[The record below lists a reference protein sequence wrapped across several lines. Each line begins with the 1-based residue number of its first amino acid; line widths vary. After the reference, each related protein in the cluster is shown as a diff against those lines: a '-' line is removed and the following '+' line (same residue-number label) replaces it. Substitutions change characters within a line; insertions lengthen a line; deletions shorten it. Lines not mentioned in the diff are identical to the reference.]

1 MADFIIKPTTNMF
14 VNHVGL
20 TFISKFLNSND
31 FYSRIN
37 SVSKIKKNFGV
48 ITDYEIVKTVIALV
62 ALGKT
67 NFEAVEQYRKDKY
80 FKKALKLKRVPS
92 SVTIRQRLE
101 TYGEEMFT
109 VLRQINTDL
118 IKNHFSNETVKIN
131 DKDYVLLES
140 DVTPMDNSDSKKE
153 GVAKTYKLVDGYAP
167 MMSYAGRSGFMV
179 NNELRNGD
187 CHSNCDGT
195 DKYFTETIGLAK
207 QLCSEPLFSILDS
220 GNDDSKLVEHFK
232 QQGTEFIIKRNLRRE
247 SKEKYIEYAIEYAK
261 KNETS
266 KVNYVGST
274 TYYSNWTRETTNDS
288 IPIAVIVTEKT
299 INSKGQRLLLPDYEV
314 DVYWNSLDLKAT
326 EVEELYHKHGT
337 SEQYHSEFKSDMD
350 MERLPSGKFSSNY
363 GYMLF
368 GMLAFNLLRITG
380 KALLET
386 GQVPGKRG
394 NRLRLRTV
402 IQNIMYMAGQYVE
415 HAHEQVLKVYKE
427 YLWTESFIMI
437 MR

>member
-1 MADFIIKPTTNMF
+1 
-14 VNHVGL
+14 
-20 TFISKFLNSND
+20 
-31 FYSRIN
+31 
-37 SVSKIKKNFGV
+37 
-48 ITDYEIVKTVIALV
+48 
-62 ALGKT
+62 
-67 NFEAVEQYRKDKY
+67 
-80 FKKALKLKRVPS
+80 
-92 SVTIRQRLE
+92 
-101 TYGEEMFT
+101 
-109 VLRQINTDL
+109 
-118 IKNHFSNETVKIN
+118 
-131 DKDYVLLES
+131 
-140 DVTPMDNSDSKKE
+140 
-153 GVAKTYKLVDGYAP
+153 
-167 MMSYAGRSGFMV
+167 
-179 NNELRNGD
+179 
-187 CHSNCDGT
+187 
-195 DKYFTETIGLAK
+195 
-207 QLCSEPLFSILDS
+207 
-220 GNDDSKLVEHFK
+220 
-232 QQGTEFIIKRNLRRE
+232 
-247 SKEKYIEYAIEYAK
+247 
-261 KNETS
+261 
-266 KVNYVGST
+266 
-274 TYYSNWTRETTNDS
+274 
-288 IPIAVIVTEKT
+288 
-299 INSKGQRLLLPDYEV
+299 V

>member
-274 TYYSNWTRETTNDS
+274 TYYSNWTR
-288 IPIAVIVTEKT
+288 
-299 INSKGQRLLLPDYEV
+299 
-314 DVYWNSLDLKAT
+314 
-326 EVEELYHKHGT
+326 
-337 SEQYHSEFKSDMD
+337 
-350 MERLPSGKFSSNY
+350 
-363 GYMLF
+363 
-368 GMLAFNLLRITG
+368 
-380 KALLET
+380 
-386 GQVPGKRG
+386 
-394 NRLRLRTV
+394 
-402 IQNIMYMAGQYVE
+402 
-415 HAHEQVLKVYKE
+415 
-427 YLWTESFIMI
+427 
-437 MR
+437 